1 MRLDDTLDGYW
12 LSKRRN
18 MSEHTIQDYS
28 IAFRRLGEFLGD
40 VEFEK
45 ITADHINQFLGS
57 VEEKYDLSPKTI
69 QNYWAALSS
78 LWTWAEKALDA
89 KHVIRGRVER
99 PKVRRKQV
107 QPYRESEVR
116 ALLEACDR
124 TLAWR
129 TPNGVEV
136 ESHRTTALRDKAIIM
151 VLVDTGLRVSELC
164 DLQIRD
170 YDKKNG
176 QLLVRHGKGDK
187 QRIVYLGESAQLA
200 VWRYLVE
207 RFPDA
212 RGKGR
217 GRPPDVKLPPD
228 EYLFVPFSG
237 GQLDRSNLLHI
248 VMRLGEKA
256 GVPGANIHRFRHTFA
271 VTFLRNGG
279 NLFSL
284 QAALGHEQSQT
295 CKTYLALV
303 EADQEV
309 ASRAASPADNWKL

>member
-45 ITADHINQFLGS
+45 ITADHINQFLES
-57 VEEKYDLSPKTI
+57 VEEEYDLSPKTI

-89 KHVIRGRVER
+89 KHIIRGRVER

-136 ESHRTTALRDKAIIM
+136 ESHRATALRDKAIIM
-151 VLVDTGLRVSELC
+151 VLVDTGLRVQELC

-187 QRIVYLGESAQLA
+187 QRIVYWASQPSWPSGVTWSNDSQM
-200 VWRYLVE
+200 
-207 RFPDA
+207 P
-212 RGKGR
+212 GGR
-217 GRPPDVKLPPD
+217 AGAGR
-228 EYLFVPFSG
+228 
-237 GQLDRSNLLHI
+237 RMSNCH
-248 VMRLGEKA
+248 
-256 GVPGANIHRFRHTFA
+256 PTN
-271 VTFLRNGG
+271 
-279 NLFSL
+279 
-284 QAALGHEQSQT
+284 T
-295 CKTYLALV
+295 C
-303 EADQEV
+303 
-309 ASRAASPADNWKL
+309 SCH